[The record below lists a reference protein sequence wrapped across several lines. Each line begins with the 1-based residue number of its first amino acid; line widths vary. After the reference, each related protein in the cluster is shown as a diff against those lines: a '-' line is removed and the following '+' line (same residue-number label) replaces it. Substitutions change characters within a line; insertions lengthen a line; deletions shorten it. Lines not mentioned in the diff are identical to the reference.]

1 MSSIYILKNNRWI
14 PWGYEQYPQDGFT
27 IFKYMFQMAHGNE
40 QIMICREESNLY
52 YAYVLKLSNGERVG
66 IGLVSNKISNDYYNL
81 LKSFRSILKQL
92 SDEELVIVKN
102 SKLKLV
108 LSKESFKEKHVNLDI
123 FIRTHKLSIN
133 GESIPVA
140 EIDVPKD
147 DVVRC
152 ELGKKSSSWI
162 VEQIKAGYHK
172 VFITVEPS
180 SSKPFN
186 FHKLGKVLG
195 AVLAIPL
202 FIYGLSSMLRYCT
215 NSDTDKG
222 VAVKVG
228 DNKVESI
235 TTSRI
240 KEDATTVGSIVQS
253 VPQDYIYVPSGML
266 RRYFDHYDD
275 NYNNVY
281 KDWAVDSFY
290 ICKFEVIQMD
300 FETVMGKNPSKY
312 KEDSIPVH
320 GITIFDAVL
329 YCNKKSEAE
338 GFDGFYEIDSSDRVK
353 LRTNGN
359 GYRLPTDHEWAL
371 AARSGDSKTT
381 KYAAGNNLK
390 EIAWYGG
397 NSGNKPHKVGTK
409 QPNGRGLY
417 DMNGNVLE
425 LCLFDDGKVW
435 GKGSSFNLYISF
447 EEETGIGYG
456 GTLSSKKSQGEDMG
470 MRLVFIPKR

>member
-1 MSSIYILKNNRWI
+1 
-14 PWGYEQYPQDGFT
+14 
-27 IFKYMFQMAHGNE
+27 
-40 QIMICREESNLY
+40 
-52 YAYVLKLSNGERVG
+52 
-66 IGLVSNKISNDYYNL
+66 
-81 LKSFRSILKQL
+81 
-92 SDEELVIVKN
+92 
-102 SKLKLV
+102 
-108 LSKESFKEKHVNLDI
+108 
-123 FIRTHKLSIN
+123 
-133 GESIPVA
+133 
-140 EIDVPKD
+140 
-147 DVVRC
+147 
-152 ELGKKSSSWI
+152 
-162 VEQIKAGYHK
+162 
-172 VFITVEPS
+172 
-180 SSKPFN
+180 
-186 FHKLGKVLG
+186 
-195 AVLAIPL
+195 
-202 FIYGLSSMLRYCT
+202 MLRYCS

-222 VAVKVG
+222 IAVKVG

-266 RRYFDHYDD
+266 LRYFDHYDD

-281 KDWAVDSFY
+281 KNWSVDSFY
-290 ICKFEVIQMD
+290 ICKFEVIQKD
-300 FETVMGKNPSKY
+300 FETIMGKNPSKY

-320 GITIFDAVL
+320 GITIFEAVL

-371 AARSGDSKTT
+371 AVRSGERKTT

-435 GKGSSFNLYISF
+435 GKGSSYNLYISF